1 MVAQISVS
9 NSKLYGSILQRFYT
23 KQFKDCYHKWGPV
36 SEFRRVRLLHDDAP
50 SQTSKLVEQIL
61 REGCRLVATTILSLL
76 SPMVLLTFLVTC
88 MMTCPNKPVSAIS
101 QCLSGPPW
109 SEDSY
114 PFQKET
120 YVVKPRRIYPN
131 WRSFL
136 QYLSRMLLGSHT
148 IHMTFS
154 HLSPLCSSRRRM
166 KKDRRTLTSVAN

>member
-50 SQTSKLVEQIL
+50 SQTSKLVEQFL
-61 REGCRLVATTILSLL
+61 REGCRLAATTILSLS
-76 SPMVLLTFLVTC
+76 SPMVLLTFLV
-88 MMTCPNKPVSAIS
+88 MMTNKPGSAIS

-109 SEDSY
+109 SEDSD

-136 QYLSRMLLGSHT
+136 QYLSLMLLRSHT
-148 IHMTFS
+148 MHITFS